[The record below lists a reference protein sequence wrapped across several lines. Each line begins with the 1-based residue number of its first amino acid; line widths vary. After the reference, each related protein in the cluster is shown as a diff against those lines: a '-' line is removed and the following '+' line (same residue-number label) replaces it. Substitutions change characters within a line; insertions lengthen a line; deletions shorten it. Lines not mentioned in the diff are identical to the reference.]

1 MAARNI
7 SQNARPAA
15 VLTVAVALF
24 LAAGA
29 SCVTGI
35 SLLFPHSILSHI
47 WELNR
52 PAYIAFARLGRFPG
66 LLLLALGALCCVIA
80 IGLLRRKRWAWWA
93 AVFLFSVHC
102 LGDLVTVVFYGDVVK
117 GGSGIV
123 IASLFLFCLMMPTA
137 RQYFDIRR
145 GVPQG

>member
-1 MAARNI
+1 MAAREI

-15 VLTVAVALF
+15 ALTVAVALF
-24 LAAGA
+24 LAAAA

-35 SLLFPHSILSHI
+35 SLLFPHSILI
-47 WELNR
+47 RIRELNR

-93 AVFLFSVHC
+93 ATFLFSVHC

-123 IASLFLFCLMMPTA
+123 IASLFLFCLMLPGT
-137 RQYFDIRR
+137 RQYLDIRR
-145 GVPQG
+145 GLPQG

>member
-80 IGLLRRKRWAWWA
+80 IGLLRKKRWAWWA

-123 IASLFLFCLMMPTA
+123 IASLFLFCLMMPTT

>member
-1 MAARNI
+1 MTARDI
-7 SQNARPAA
+7 TQNARPAA

-24 LAAGA
+24 LATAA

-35 SLLFPHSILSHI
+35 SLLFPHSILSRI
-47 WELNR
+47 WDLNR
-52 PAYIAFARLGRFPG
+52 PAYVAFARLGGFPG
-66 LLLLALGALCCVIA
+66 VLLLALGALCGAMA

-102 LGDLVTVVFYGDVVK
+102 LGDLVTLMFYGDVVK

-123 IASLFLFCLMMPTA
+123 IASLFLFCLMMRGT
-137 RQYFDIRR
+137 RQYFDIRS
-145 GVPQG
+145 GVSQG

>member
-1 MAARNI
+1 MAARDI
-7 SQNARPAA
+7 TRNARPAA

-24 LAAGA
+24 LATAA

-35 SLLFPHSILSHI
+35 SLLFPHSILSRI

-66 LLLLALGALCCVIA
+66 LLLLALGALCGAMA
-80 IGLLRRKRWAWWA
+80 IGLLRRRRWAWWA
-93 AVFLFSVHC
+93 AAFLFIVHC
-102 LGDLVTVVFYGDVVK
+102 IGDLVTLVFYGDVVK

-123 IASLFLFCLMMPTA
+123 IASLFLFCLMMPRT
-137 RQYFDIRR
+137 RQHFDIRR
-145 GVPQG
+145 GVL

>member
-1 MAARNI
+1 MAPRDI

-15 VLTVAVALF
+15 VLTVAIALF
-24 LAAGA
+24 LATAA

-35 SLLFPHSILSHI
+35 SMLFPHSMLSGI

-66 LLLLALGALCCVIA
+66 VLLIALGALCCAIA

-93 AVFLFSVHC
+93 ATFLFSVHC
-102 LGDLVTVVFYGDVVK
+102 LGDLVTIMFYGDVVRA
-117 GGSGIV
+117 V
-123 IASLFLFCLMMPTA
+123 PAS
-137 RQYFDIRR
+137 
-145 GVPQG
+145 